1 MRNMSAMDE
10 ATFWKIIALFDW
22 DETGDDDAVMAP
34 ARAALLKKSPEAIC
48 AFDDV
53 LAEKLYALDTR
64 AHCRAAYAGELDPDD
79 GDEYVSA
86 DDFLYLRCAV
96 VANGREFYEAA
107 LRDPKEMPRE
117 IEFESLLSLAVEC
130 YEEKTGKTYEHTSP
144 LSYESFSNRE
154 GWQAKATAR
163 TRTTPR
169 TGRYTRPRIPVAN
182 RRPTE

>member
-1 MRNMSAMDE
+1 MGAMDE
-10 ATFWKIIALFDW
+10 VTFWKIIALFDW

-34 ARAALLKKSPEAIC
+34 GRAALLKKSPEAIC
-48 AFDDV
+48 AFDDL

-64 AHCRAAYAGELDPDD
+64 AHCRAAYAGDLAPDAPDD
-79 GDEYVSA
+79 NDDYVSA

-107 LRDPKEMPRE
+107 LHDPKEMPRE

-130 YEEKTGKTYEHTSP
+130 FEEKTGKTYEHTTP
-144 LSYESFSNRE
+144 LSYESFSNRD
-154 GWQAKATAR
+154 GWKTTAR
-163 TRTTPR
+163 ARPTPR

-182 RRPTE
+182 RRPT